1 MTPKRTFDLVFS
13 LSALLILGLF
23 IGFIWIM
30 LTVYYQKHGFFTQV
44 RVGRNTKLFR
54 IIKFRTM
61 HDNPE
66 YTSTLTTANDTRVTK
81 IGRFLRTYKID
92 EWPQLFN
99 VLQGEMSV
107 VGPRPD
113 VPGFADT
120 LQGDDR
126 VILDVR
132 PGITGPASIF
142 FRKEDELLARAAD
155 PERYNQTVI
164 WPEKIRINKAY
175 VTRYSLWK
183 DVLWIVYTVL
193 PVRSIPYQTLLQ
205 YNPSVS
211 VDNTNTFKRT

>member
-13 LSALLILGLF
+13 LGALLVMGLF
-23 IGFIWIM
+23 IGFIWII
-30 LTVYYQKHGFFTQV
+30 LTAYYQKNGFFTQI
-44 RVGRNTKLFR
+44 RVGRNAKLFR

-61 HDNPE
+61 NDNPE
-66 YTSTLTTANDTRVTK
+66 NTSTLTTATDSRVTK

-92 EWPQLFN
+92 EWPQLLN
-99 VLQGEMSV
+99 VLRGEMSV

-142 FRKEDELLARAAD
+142 FRKEDELLAKAAD

-175 VTRYSLWK
+175 VTSYSLWK

-193 PVRSIPYQTLLQ
+193 PVRFIPYQTLLQ

-211 VDNTNTFKRT
+211 VYTSNTIKEQ

>member
-1 MTPKRTFDLVFS
+1 
-13 LSALLILGLF
+13 
-23 IGFIWIM
+23 
-30 LTVYYQKHGFFTQV
+30 
-44 RVGRNTKLFR
+44 
-54 IIKFRTM
+54 M

-99 VLQGEMSV
+99 VLRGEMSV

-164 WPEKIRINKAY
+164 WPEK
-175 VTRYSLWK
+175 
-183 DVLWIVYTVL
+183 
-193 PVRSIPYQTLLQ
+193 
-205 YNPSVS
+205 NP
-211 VDNTNTFKRT
+211 N